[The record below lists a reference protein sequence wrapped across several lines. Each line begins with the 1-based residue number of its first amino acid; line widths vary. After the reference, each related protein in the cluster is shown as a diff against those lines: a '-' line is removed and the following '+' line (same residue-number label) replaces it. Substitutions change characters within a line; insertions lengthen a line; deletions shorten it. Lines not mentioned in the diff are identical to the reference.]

1 MFGIWY
7 WLTEIAV
14 SIPFRFVVLTFNT
27 LVIKHIFCW
36 HREQKCLSQSVQDMD
51 AYLWVTDDVFHRI
64 RTLPGNDS
72 EVVEAKKILERI
84 DCRDFY
90 KLIGEKKVTWSTP
103 KVFML
108 LILFVS
114 LVVFLLLLFLSNIF
128 QTPLSVQRCKFRH
141 WAVRVFKIV
150 IIIIIIIIIIIS
162 IIIIIFASPQKFENT
177 IEESKE
183 KEEALTLLTNW
194 IKDEQHGQLQ
204 ENRFHL
210 FETRVR
216 YSITCLV

>member
-1 MFGIWY
+1 
-7 WLTEIAV
+7 
-14 SIPFRFVVLTFNT
+14 
-27 LVIKHIFCW
+27 
-36 HREQKCLSQSVQDMD
+36 MD

-72 EVVEAKKILERI
+72 EVVEAKKILKRI

-90 KLIGEKKVTWSTP
+90 KLIGEKKVTWSTT

-128 QTPLSVQRCKFRH
+128 QTPLSVQRCKF
-141 WAVRVFKIV
+141 IIC
-150 IIIIIIIIIIIS
+150 IIIIIIIII
-162 IIIIIFASPQKFENT
+162 FASLQKFENT

-194 IKDEQHGQLQ
+194 IKDEQHGQLP
-204 ENRFHL
+204 NDRFHL